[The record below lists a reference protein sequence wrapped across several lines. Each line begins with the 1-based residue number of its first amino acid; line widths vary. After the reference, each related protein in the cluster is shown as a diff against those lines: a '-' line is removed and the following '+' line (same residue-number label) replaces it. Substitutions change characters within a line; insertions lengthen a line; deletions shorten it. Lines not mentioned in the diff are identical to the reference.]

1 MEYTVDLEYENSRID
16 RLLKKICKNETLSN
30 IFRALKKGDVRVNG
44 AKIKENY
51 RLVLGD
57 TVTIK
62 YLKFQEDVLTGALK
76 ESKKVYDDEYDNYY
90 YKSLIIFEN
99 EDFFIVNKPPQIPM
113 HKGTGHKFGLSEI
126 YKQIYNNSNVN
137 FANRLDNDTSGLVIG
152 CKNLKFLRYMTEKIR
167 NNEIKKKYIAIVH
180 GDIKDS
186 YIKMENYLKVT
197 EKNVI
202 VSDEELKESKKCIS
216 IVRKRNLRQEHLEKL
231 MLLEEFE
238 KMQNERITTLEI
250 ELMTGRKHQI
260 RAQLAHRKNPIVGDK
275 KYGKKDV
282 AKRLCLACYKV
293 EFDNF
298 TFVI

>member
-51 RLVLGD
+51 RLALGD
-57 TVTIK
+57 VVTIK

-99 EDFFIVNKPPQIPM
+99 EDFFIVNKPPQMPM

-167 NNEIKKKYIAIVH
+167 NNEIKKKYVAIVH

-231 MLLEEFE
+231 MLFEEFE

>member
-1 MEYTVDLEYENSRID
+1 MEYIVDAEYENSRID
-16 RLLKKICKNETLSN
+16 RLLKKICKDETLSN

-62 YLKFQEDVLTGALK
+62 YLKFQEDVLTGILK
-76 ESKKVYDDEYDNYY
+76 ESKKVYEDEYDNYY

-99 EDFFIVNKPPQIPM
+99 EDFFIVNKPPHMPM
-113 HKGTGHKFGLSEI
+113 HKVTGHKFGLSEI

-167 NNEIKKKYIAIVH
+167 NNEIKKKYVAIVH

>member
-62 YLKFQEDVLTGALK
+62 YLKFQEDVLTGILK
-76 ESKKVYDDEYDNYY
+76 ESKKVYEDEYDNYY

-99 EDFFIVNKPPQIPM
+99 EDFFIVNKPPQMPM

-167 NNEIKKKYIAIVH
+167 NNEIKKKYVAIVH

-231 MLLEEFE
+231 MLLEKIE

>member
-1 MEYTVDLEYENSRID
+1 MEYIVDAEYENSRID
-16 RLLKKICKNETLSN
+16 RLLKKICKDETLSN

-167 NNEIKKKYIAIVH
+167 NNEIKKKYVAIVH

-231 MLLEEFE
+231 MLFEEFE

>member
-1 MEYTVDLEYENSRID
+1 MEYIVDAEYENSRID

-99 EDFFIVNKPPQIPM
+99 EDFFIVNKPPQMPM

-167 NNEIKKKYIAIVH
+167 NNEIKKKYVAIVH

-231 MLLEEFE
+231 MLFEEFE

>member
-62 YLKFQEDVLTGALK
+62 YLKFQEDVLTGTLK
-76 ESKKVYDDEYDNYY
+76 ESKKVYEDEYDNYY

-99 EDFFIVNKPPQIPM
+99 EDFFIVNKPPQMPM

-167 NNEIKKKYIAIVH
+167 NNEIKKKYVAIVH

>member
-1 MEYTVDLEYENSRID
+1 MEYIVDAEYENSRID
-16 RLLKKICKNETLSN
+16 RLLKKICKDETLSN

-62 YLKFQEDVLTGALK
+62 YLKFQEDVLTGTLK
-76 ESKKVYDDEYDNYY
+76 ESKKVYEDEYDNYY

-99 EDFFIVNKPPQIPM
+99 EDFFIVNKPPQMPM

-167 NNEIKKKYIAIVH
+167 NNEIKKKYVAIVH